1 MHHTLLLD
9 ACEDLL
15 LLLSLHQLMLVY
27 LHPKQFPQLCY
38 VLSLDFESKIHCEI
52 YFAFL
57 DSDFVELK
65 IEIFCDIMQEVLL
78 STAIFINMFTFLNVN
93 IKYPKQGSFF
103 NKFIRQKKDAH
114 PIV

>member
-1 MHHTLLLD
+1 
-9 ACEDLL
+9 
-15 LLLSLHQLMLVY
+15 MLVY

-38 VLSLDFESKIHCEI
+38 VLTLDFESMIHCEI

-114 PIV
+114 AIV